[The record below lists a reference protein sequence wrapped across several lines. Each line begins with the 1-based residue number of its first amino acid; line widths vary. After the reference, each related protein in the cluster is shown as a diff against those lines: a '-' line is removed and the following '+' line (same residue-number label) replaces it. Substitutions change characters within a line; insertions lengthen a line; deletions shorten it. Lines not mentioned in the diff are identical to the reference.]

1 MILYC
6 EDLSGKCNDFVSD
19 STHITLTTYFNSPE
33 LTRLLNQISDSPE
46 MSGVLFRTLVNI
58 MYDPQKVRAFNLNEN
73 PCSFKLLSLEDLL
86 EKASPISDPDERFWE
101 NFHLK
106 DEAPQIKQKNSE

>member
-1 MILYC
+1 MPFYLTILTKPKNVEHYIFFSVFQTQSS
-6 EDLSGKCNDFVSD
+6 SGNETD
-19 STHITLTTYFNSPE
+19 
-33 LTRLLNQISDSPE
+33 
-46 MSGVLFRTLVNI
+46 
-58 MYDPQKVRAFNLNEN
+58 EN

>member
-1 MILYC
+1 MPFYLTILTKPKF
-6 EDLSGKCNDFVSD
+6 LS
-19 STHITLTTYFNSPE
+19 ITF
-33 LTRLLNQISDSPE
+33 
-46 MSGVLFRTLVNI
+46 LFSVFQTKSSSANET
-58 MYDPQKVRAFNLNEN
+58 DEN

>member
-1 MILYC
+1 MFQTQSS
-6 EDLSGKCNDFVSD
+6 SGNETD
-19 STHITLTTYFNSPE
+19 
-33 LTRLLNQISDSPE
+33 
-46 MSGVLFRTLVNI
+46 
-58 MYDPQKVRAFNLNEN
+58 EN

-86 EKASPISDPDERFWE
+86 EKVSPISDPDERFWE